1 MTKSANRLFNK
12 LTTKNYTPQNIC
24 EVGVY
29 LPEASNL
36 IDFINNNTST
46 TLVEADPV
54 YITKLK
60 SYFANKKNVTIIE
73 SAVFDY
79 NGTIELC
86 RSSAS
91 TFISILDRSPALIND
106 NYKINDTEKFVTKS
120 ILFSEIDKG
129 DFDLIS
135 IDIEGA
141 EWYVIKHMV
150 SRPNIIS
157 IETHGKFYT
166 NPNLKNILDWM
177 NKNNY
182 QIWYKTG
189 SDTIFIKK
197 GVFPIKLIEKIQLYI
212 RNIEIQLIKVKK
224 PIRYLLNLIKS

>member
-1 MTKSANRLFNK
+1 MSKSANRLFNK
-12 LTTKNYTPQNIC
+12 LKTKNYTPKNIC

-36 IDFINNNTST
+36 IDFINNDTPT

-54 YITKLK
+54 CITKLK
-60 SYFANKKNVTIIE
+60 SYFANKKNITIIE

-91 TFISILDRSPALIND
+91 TFISILDQSPALIND
-106 NYKINDTEKFVTKS
+106 NYKINDTEKFATKS

-141 EWYVIKHMV
+141 EWQVIKHMV

-189 SDTIFIKK
+189 SDTIFTKK
-197 GVFPIKLIEKIQLYI
+197 GIFPIKLIEKIQLYI
-212 RNIEIQLIKVKK
+212 RNFEIQLIKFKK
-224 PIRYLLNLIKS
+224 PVRYLLNLIKS